1 MNVLSSLRVVRFIL
15 APALSFWIAGAGCM
29 LGCESMVAAASPK
42 ASAESHSAGHH
53 SKSNSTIVASGH
65 ACASQESHHCCQK
78 NGDDAGPKSSQSKT
92 SKKSSQSKPS
102 NESLVAS
109 GGSSSSPMNCP
120 FAMGRATVATKAQG
134 GDNSLSP
141 VPADSDLLIHN
152 SREQLSPLSPPLR
165 LPNRGH
171 TYLRCCVFLI

>member
-1 MNVLSSLRVVRFIL
+1 MNVLSSLRFVRFVL

-29 LGCESMVAAASPK
+29 LGCESMVTAAASPK
-42 ASAESHSAGHH
+42 ASAGHHSAGEHR
-53 SKSNSTIVASGH
+53 KSSSTIVASGH
-65 ACASQESHHCCQK
+65 ACASQESHNCCQK
-78 NGDDAGPKSSQSKT
+78 SSDEAAPKSVAS
-92 SKKSSQSKPS
+92 KSSKSVASKSS
-102 NESLVAS
+102 NEALVAS

-134 GDNSLSP
+134 GDKSLSP
-141 VPADSDLLIHN
+141 VPADSNLLTQN
-152 SREQLSPLSPPLR
+152 SQEQLSPLSPPLR